1 MMKQVGQGTGKTQ
14 DGSAEAVPCL
24 VKRFQEM
31 VEAKPKSGL
40 PIGHYAAVLG
50 VSESRLT
57 SHCRRIAG
65 LSPLQIINAGVVRA
79 AKERMR
85 ETNTAASA
93 IAFSLGFRDP
103 AYFSRFFR
111 LQTGQTPTE
120 YRTAARRESHPPLP
134 PSSAPITACAARR

>member
-1 MMKQVGQGTGKTQ
+1 
-14 DGSAEAVPCL
+14 L
-24 VKRFQEM
+24 I
-31 VEAKPKSGL
+31 EAKPRAGL

-57 SHCRRIAG
+57 SHCRRVTG
-65 LSPLQIINAGVVRA
+65 RSPLQIINGCIVRRA
-79 AKERMR
+79 R
-85 ETNTAASA
+85 EKMLATKLSTSE

-120 YRTAARRESHPPLP
+120 FRTSAGPAAGARPNV
-134 PSSAPITACAARR
+134 TACADRR

>member
-1 MMKQVGQGTGKTQ
+1 MTNAFLK
-14 DGSAEAVPCL
+14 DGVTSTAPHACL
-24 VKRFQEM
+24 VRRFGELI
-31 VEAKPKSGL
+31 EAKPRAGL

-57 SHCRRIAG
+57 AHCRRVTG
-65 LSPLQIINAGVVRA
+65 RSPLQIINACLVRR
-79 AKERMR
+79 AKEKMLGTKLSTS
-85 ETNTAASA
+85 E

-120 YRTAARRESHPPLP
+120 FRATAAAEKGAAPARSAVTAYADRR
-134 PSSAPITACAARR
+134 